1 MVVMVVTQGHPSWH
15 PLGMSQATVRLKL
28 PSMSAVLLFGFASGL
43 PLALTGSTLQAW
55 LKGAG
60 VDIRLI
66 GLLSLVGL
74 PYNLKFIWSPL
85 LDRFPLP
92 FGGRR
97 RGWIA
102 LSQLAL
108 GCALA
113 SMAYADPGRS
123 LGGLCLLALAVA
135 FFSASADIVID
146 AYRTELLDEKE
157 AGLGASFHVGAYR
170 CAMLVAGAFA
180 LWLSDHA
187 SWKAVYMLMAA
198 LTLPGFFLA
207 FLAPEPRRGGSPRS
221 LRQAV
226 VEPFRELL
234 LRRGAGE
241 VLVFVAIFK
250 LGDMF
255 ATALTVPFL
264 KDLGF
269 TNTQIGLATKGV
281 GLISLIVGGV
291 LGGLLM
297 RRWTLRRALITFG
310 LVQAAANLLPLALSL
325 AGYNQFLML
334 GVLGAENFCWG
345 LGTTAYTALLMRL
358 CDLRNTATQY
368 AVLSSLMALSRTV
381 LVAPAGWVKAS
392 AGWPGYFIF
401 AACLAIPGLLLL
413 LRFDRWQLPDQA

>member
-1 MVVMVVTQGHPSWH
+1 
-15 PLGMSQATVRLKL
+15 MSQETSRLKL
-28 PSMSAVLLFGFASGL
+28 PSLPAVMIFGFASGL

-85 LDRFPLP
+85 LDRFSLP
-92 FGGRR
+92 VGGRR

-108 GCALA
+108 GCSLA
-113 SMAYADPGRS
+113 AMAYADPAR
-123 LGGLCLLALAVA
+123 GLVGLSLLALAVA

-146 AYRTELLDEKE
+146 AYRTELLEE
-157 AGLGASFHVGAYR
+157 RQAGLGASFHVGAYR

-187 SWKAVYMLMAA
+187 SWKTVYLAMAA
-198 LTLPGFFLA
+198 LTLPGLFLA
-207 FLAPEPRRGGSPRS
+207 FLAPEPPRGGAPRT
-221 LRQAV
+221 LREAV
-226 VEPFRELL
+226 VEPFRDLL
-234 LRRGAGE
+234 LRRGAWE
-241 VLVFVAIFK
+241 VLLFVAIFK

-269 TNTQIGLATKGV
+269 TNTQIGVATKGV

-291 LGGLLM
+291 LGGFLM

-310 LVQAAANLLPLALSL
+310 LVQAVANLLPLALSL
-325 AGYNQFLML
+325 AGHSHPLML
-334 GVLGAENFCWG
+334 AVLGGENFCWG

-381 LVAPAGWVKAS
+381 LVAPAGWIKAA

-413 LRFDRWQLPDQA
+413 KRFDRWQLPDQA

>member
-1 MVVMVVTQGHPSWH
+1 MPQETP
-15 PLGMSQATVRLKL
+15 TRLNL
-28 PSMSAVLLFGFASGL
+28 PSLSTVLLFGFASGL

-60 VDIRLI
+60 VDIKLI
-66 GLLSLVGL
+66 GLLALVGL

-102 LSQLAL
+102 VSQLAL
-108 GCALA
+108 GLSLAALA
-113 SMAYADPGRS
+113 HADPSRS
-123 LGGLCLLALAVA
+123 LLRLSLLALGVA
-135 FFSASADIVID
+135 FFSATSDIVID
-146 AYRTELLDEKE
+146 AYRTELLDERE

-180 LWLSDHA
+180 LWLSDHHT
-187 SWKAVYMLMAA
+187 SWKTIYLFMAM
-198 LTLPGFFLA
+198 LTLPGVFLA
-207 FLAPEPRRGGSPRS
+207 FLAPEPMRAAAPRT

-226 VEPFRELL
+226 VEPFRDLL
-234 LRRGAGE
+234 QRRGAWE
-241 VLVFVAIFK
+241 VLLFVAIFK

-281 GLISLIVGGV
+281 GLASLILGGV
-291 LGGLLM
+291 LGGFLM
-297 RRWTLRRALITFG
+297 RRWTLRRALLTFG
-310 LVQAAANLLPLALSL
+310 MVQALANLLPLALSL
-325 AGYNQFLML
+325 AGHNSPLML
-334 GVLGAENFCWG
+334 AVLGGENFCWG

-358 CDLRNTATQY
+358 CDLRSTATQY

-381 LVAPAGWVKAS
+381 LVAPAGWVKAAS
-392 AGWPGYFIF
+392 GWPGYFVF

-413 LRFDRWQLPDQA
+413 RRFDRWQLPNQA

>member
-1 MVVMVVTQGHPSWH
+1 
-15 PLGMSQATVRLKL
+15 MSVRSKL
-28 PSMSAVLLFGFASGL
+28 PPLSAVLLFGFASGL
-43 PLALTGSTLQAW
+43 PLALTGGTLQAW

-60 VDIRLI
+60 VDIKLI
-66 GLLSLVGL
+66 GLLALVGL
-74 PYNLKFIWSPL
+74 PYNLKFVWSPL
-85 LDRFPLP
+85 LDRFALP

-108 GCALA
+108 GGALA
-113 SMAYADPGRS
+113 AMAYGDPRRS
-123 LGGLCLLALAVA
+123 LGSLCVLALAVA
-135 FFSASADIVID
+135 FFSATADIVID
-146 AYRTELLDEKE
+146 AYRTELLDERQ

-187 SWKAVYMLMAA
+187 SWRAVYLLMAA
-198 LTLPGFFLA
+198 LTLPGFCLA
-207 FLAPEPRRGGSPRS
+207 FLAPEPSRGRAPRT

-226 VEPFRELL
+226 VEPFKELL
-234 LRRGAGE
+234 QRRGAAE
-241 VLVFVAIFK
+241 ALIFVAIFK

-255 ATALTVPFL
+255 ASALTVPFL

-281 GLISLIVGGV
+281 GLVSLITGGI
-291 LGGLLM
+291 LGGFLM
-297 RRWTLRRALITFG
+297 RRWTLRRALMTFG
-310 LVQAAANLLPLALSL
+310 SIQALALLLPLALSL
-325 AGYNQFLML
+325 KGYNHPLML
-334 GVLGAENFCWG
+334 GVLGGENFCWG

-381 LVAPAGWVKAS
+381 LVAPAGWIKVA

-413 LRFDRWQLPDQA
+413 TRFPHWQLPERGEA